1 MIHRAVFM
9 PGFYHTIDFRLP
21 AAIILSGRRAGPP
34 ATARGDA
41 SRLEIDMKKTCFL
54 ASVLVLALGAAAAAP
69 PAAAQDD
76 RKPPAFGITLSG
88 FVKTDIFFDT
98 RQTTSIREGHFL
110 LFPKGPQLDPDG
122 TDVNA
127 RDSFHILSIQTRL
140 AGKIT
145 GPDALGA
152 KTSAFLEAEFF
163 GHSEADINGFRLR
176 HGYLKLAWPRT
187 ELLVGQFWHPM
198 FVTESFPDVVSFDTG
213 APFQPFNRSPQVRYT
228 RMFGGLS
235 LAATAL
241 AQRDFMSN
249 GPEGASSVY
258 LRNAAL
264 PEFNLKLQFSTR
276 NEARKTETVAGVGG
290 DVMRISP
297 RIVTA
302 LGYATDESLTGLAA
316 MAFFKQKWPKWTWKA
331 EAVWGQNLHHLTM
344 LGGYAVRDI
353 VDETRQD
360 WIYTPIAALSVWT
373 EVMTN
378 GAPWQTGLFAGYSKN
393 LGAPDEIHGA
403 NYTRGFN
410 IDELYR
416 LSPRLVYNTG
426 KMRFAGEAELTAASY
441 GAPDLFGKVTDARFV
456 RNLRLLLAAYYFF

>member
-1 MIHRAVFM
+1 MSAVLEDDM
-9 PGFYHTIDFRLP
+9 RNGPSPL
-21 AAIILSGRRAGPP
+21 AGL
-34 ATARGDA
+34 G
-41 SRLEIDMKKTCFL
+41 L
-54 ASVLVLALGAAAAAP
+54 AVILALAAVAV
-69 PAAAQDD
+69 PAAAQSEAI
-76 RKPPAFGITLSG
+76 KPAFGISFSG
-88 FVKTDIFFDT
+88 FVKTDIFSDS

-110 LFPKGPQLDPDG
+110 LFPKAPSEGPDG
-122 TDVNA
+122 SDANA
-127 RDSFHILSIQTRL
+127 RGSFNILSIQTRL

-152 KTSAFLEAEFF
+152 KTSAYLEAEFF

-176 HGYLKLAWPRT
+176 HGYLKLNWPHS
-187 ELLVGQFWHPM
+187 ELLVGQSWHPM

-228 RMFGGLS
+228 RTFGGLS

-249 GPEGASSVY
+249 GPDGASSVY

-264 PEFNLKLQFSTR
+264 PEFNLKLQYSSKDD
-276 NEARKTETVAGVGG
+276 ARKTETVAGIGG
-290 DVMRISP
+290 DVMRIAP

-302 LGYATDESLTGLAA
+302 AGYSTDETLTGLAA

-344 LGGYAVRDI
+344 LGGYAVRDV
-353 VDETRQD
+353 VDETRLD
-360 WIYTPIAALSVWT
+360 WAYTPIAVLSLWT
-373 EVMTN
+373 EVQTN
-378 GAPWQTGLFAGYSKN
+378 GATWQTGLFAGYSKN
-393 LGAPDEIHGA
+393 LGAPDEITGA
-403 NYTRGFN
+403 NYARGFN

-426 KMRFAGEAELTAASY
+426 KMRFAGEVELTAASY
-441 GAPDLFGKVTDARFV
+441 GTPGLFGKVADARFV